1 MRHALN
7 IGKEPKFNVIVVT
20 SAVVHLLL
28 ITFIVVPLKTRDREY
43 KSYFVNLVGPI
54 ERPVMKESSKDR
66 ANAPAPATKTKKT
79 ETKKS
84 TKPLPKADMS
94 LETDKTISKEIERIR
109 ALRSLSKQKKKKEE
123 AKEHEI
129 EVIRKNILGSA
140 SKGPAGI
147 PSTLQSTGSDA
158 YYGLITRKIWS
169 EWIYPEYDSSGLE
182 VVISIKIDSEGKVVS
197 QEIEK
202 SSGNVLFDR
211 SAEKAISK
219 ASPLPPP
226 PVEMEIGVRFYL

>member
-109 ALRSLSKQKKKKEE
+109 ALNALSKQKKKKETE
-123 AKEHEI
+123 KSHEI
-129 EVIRKNILGSA
+129 EVIRHRIQGSA
-140 SKGPAGI
+140 VNSKDAL
-147 PSTLQSTGSDA
+147 SSSQAAESDSYA
-158 YYGLITRKIWS
+158 ALVSDKIKR
-169 EWIYPEYDSSGLE
+169 EWIYPSALDSSDLE
-182 VVISIKIDSEGKVVS
+182 TIISFRVDREGKVFS
-197 QEIEK
+197 QKIEK
-202 SSGNVLFDR
+202 SSGNTFFDR
-211 SAEKAISK
+211 SAIKAVLK

-226 PVEMEIGVRFYL
+226 VIEEEIEVRFTL